1 MDDKSKRPN
10 NKPLTFRTTFRN
22 AIYEACKR
30 RGWRETDG
38 DDWDLH
44 WVERDW
50 MVDVF
55 DSLHLS
61 PWQRVNH
68 FRNQRELC
76 RKDNLVK
83 NLKRY
88 KKQLQKENAKDIEDW
103 DFWPLTY
110 VLPGDYSLFVEEF
123 KRNDSQMWIMK
134 PTGRSQGRGIF
145 LFTKLNQISKW
156 KSDSRYK
163 PENTD
168 AETYVVQRYI
178 NNPYLVAGRKFD
190 LRLYALVTSYMP
202 LTVWLHRSGFCR
214 FSSTRYSS
222 SATTMGDQSIHLTNV
237 AIQKKQDGY
246 DDETG
251 GKWLLRDLKLY
262 LMSRYGTTL
271 VDKLFFDMQTV
282 IVNSLKSVQSIMMND
297 KHCFELYGYD
307 LIFDDSFKAFIIEV
321 NASPSMSA
329 NTKEDMELKV
339 GLLGDAFS
347 IIDLENNLH
356 GDEVR
361 VGGFDLVHKGT
372 PISQPAS
379 LQYKTHL
386 GCDTPK
392 DQIVRNASVFKPKE
406 EPTEGNDKKKKSK
419 R

>member
-1 MDDKSKRPN
+1 M
-10 NKPLTFRTTFRN
+10 
-22 AIYEACKR
+22 A
-30 RGWRETDG
+30 
-38 DDWDLH
+38 
-44 WVERDW
+44 
-50 MVDVF
+50 DVF

-88 KKQLQKENAKDIEDW
+88 KKQLAKENSKDLADF

-123 KRNDSQMWIMK
+123 KRNDSSQMWIMK
-134 PTGRSQGRGIF
+134 PVGRSQGKGIF
-145 LFTKLNQISKW
+145 LFTKLNQINKW

-163 PENTD
+163 PENND

-202 LTVWLHRSGFCR
+202 LTVWLYRSGFCR

-222 SATTMGDQSIHLTNV
+222 SASTMGDQSIHLTNV
-237 AIQKKQDGY
+237 AVQKKTEGY
-246 DDETG
+246 DQDTG

-262 LMSRYGTTL
+262 LMSRYGTQL
-271 VDKLFFDMQTV
+271 VDKLFLDMQQV
-282 IVNSLKSVQSIMMND
+282 IVNSLKSVQGIMMND

-321 NASPSMSA
+321 NASPSMTA
-329 NTKEDMELKV
+329 NTREDMDLKV
-339 GLLGDAFS
+339 NLLSSAFD
-347 IIDLENNLH
+347 IIDLEGNLH

-361 VGGFDLVHKGT
+361 VGGFDLVHKGVS
-372 PISQPAS
+372 IKQPAS
-379 LQYKTHL
+379 VQYRTYL
-386 GCDTPK
+386 GCDIPK
-392 DQIVRNASVFKPKE
+392 DHILRNANVLKVEKTE
-406 EPTEGNDKKKKSK
+406 ENNEKDKSK
-419 R
+419 RKKPT